1 MLQVPAQTD
10 GPHPLHVTGKQV
22 LQLGPVSAVP
32 SMCER
37 AARCPSLHWTP
48 PVHRAAGCGPL
59 DCLSMH
65 TGPAWRTLVVFK
77 APLVRRSDAVPRL
90 SYSSVEGIFVELV
103 NASPV
108 RKAMQDV
115 SRK

>member
-1 MLQVPAQTD
+1 MDLTHCMSQASRCCNLVPSQLYQACVKGQH
-10 GPHPLHVTGKQV
+10 GALPFTGHRLCTVQ
-22 LQLGPVSAVP
+22 QGAVP
-32 SMCER
+32 LTASACN
-37 AARCPSLHWTP
+37 
-48 PVHRAAGCGPL
+48 
-59 DCLSMH
+59 

-115 SRK
+115 GRK